1 MSESRSRGIMGILLM
16 VLVFFIILVVF
27 AFYTVGVFKK
37 NTFQDNFSNK
47 GGSIA
52 VVEING
58 VIMDSKKTIEKLH
71 IAEKDKKYDA
81 IIVRINSPGG
91 AVGPSQEIYHEIRRI
106 DQDKKSGK
114 PVYSSFGSI
123 AASGGYYIGAAGRK
137 IFSNS
142 GCLTGSIGVIM
153 QFMDLSKLFK
163 YAKINPNVIKSGKYK
178 DVGQPT
184 RALTRGEKSL
194 MKKLLKGVHAQFVDD
209 ILLTRKEKIKGNI
222 WAHAQGQVFSGKKAL
237 EYGLVDELGGLWE
250 AGRKIHKELGLKRPF
265 GLSFI
270 KVKKKLS
277 LMELVEGFDQAAQV
291 ISSGNLFRSI
301 PMFLYRN

>member
-114 PVYSSFGSI
+114 PVYASFGSI

-142 GCLTGSIGVIM
+142 GCLTGSIGVIL
-153 QFMDLSKLFK
+153 QTAELTSLLEKVG
-163 YAKINPNVIKSGKYK
+163 IQPIVIKSGQLKAVPNPLENVDEENLSY
-178 DVGQPT
+178 
-184 RALTRGEKSL
+184 
-194 MKKLLKGVHAQFVDD
+194 MKKIIDRLQ
-209 ILLTRKEKIKGNI
+209 KE
-222 WAHAQGQVFSGKKAL
+222 
-237 EYGLVDELGGLWE
+237 
-250 AGRKIHKELGLKRPF
+250 
-265 GLSFI
+265 FI
-270 KVKKKLS
+270 
-277 LMELVEGFDQAAQV
+277 ELVEKKE
-291 ISSGNLFRSI
+291 I
-301 PMFLYRN
+301 